1 MQTQQRKPYTIDE
14 IAVTMNDVSKII
26 TQLSNDGFSVNKVVI
41 GNAQQPTIFLFNS
54 DKCQDL
60 IKTGRAFYRHFGN
73 KLPIKQ
79 GVFEYQGCRVVWPEG
94 FM

>member
-1 MQTQQRKPYTIDE
+1 MQSQQRKTYSINE
-14 IAVTMNDVSKII
+14 IALTMNDVSKII
-26 TQLSNDGFSVNKVVI
+26 TQLSDDGFFVNKVVI
-41 GNAQQPTIFLFNS
+41 GNAQQPTIFLFNN

-73 KLPIKQ
+73 KPPIRQ
-79 GVFEYQGCRVVWPEG
+79 GVFEYHGCRVVWPEG